1 MIKSTPNPR
10 RNHGPLTFPFPG
22 ECPTPDLP
30 DNSSSTG
37 GGAEFRTAQALVELH
52 SSGENNWVKDD
63 QSTGVTIVH
72 ENLAREGLA
81 QRAET
86 TTFTTTLTAAQG
98 ATLTHQL
105 TEATGV
111 AVTEVRLTDVGASGA
126 GRHVDEGSHLTTENI
141 QRQMSGGET
150 TVVQQQGNSEVVQDV
165 QQMLTK
171 GEWGCF
177 CNN

>member
-86 TTFTTTLTAAQG
+86 TTFTTTLTAAQE

-126 GRHVDEGSHLTTENI
+126 GRHVEGSHLTTENI

-165 QQMLTK
+165 QQTLTQ